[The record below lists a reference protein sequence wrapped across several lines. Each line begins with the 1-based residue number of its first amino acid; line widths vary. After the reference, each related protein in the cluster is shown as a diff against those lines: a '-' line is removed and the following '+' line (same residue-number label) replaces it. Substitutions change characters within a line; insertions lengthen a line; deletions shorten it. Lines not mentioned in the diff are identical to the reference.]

1 MGEQLTGAQLTGAQ
15 LTGAQP
21 GGDAILA
28 QGAAVPTM
36 EAHDEFLSRIG
47 HMTRA
52 LHESLRGLGLDKLI
66 EKAASDIPDA
76 RDRLDYVARL
86 SEQAAQKVLNATDAA
101 IPLQDNIDSGA
112 QQLSAAW
119 TALLGNPAASE
130 AQWRALAG
138 RSVSTLDGVRGATV
152 DTKAYL
158 MDIMMAQDF
167 QDLTGQVITKVTT
180 IAHNLERQ
188 LVQMLVDF
196 APAEMKRDIDNGLLN
211 GPQINPNGNSDV
223 VADQSQVDDLLD
235 SLGF

>member
-1 MGEQLTGAQLTGAQ
+1 MGGTT
-15 LTGAQP
+15 P
-21 GGDAILA
+21 
-28 QGAAVPTM
+28 GAALAKDGAPVDMDT
-36 EAHDEFLSRIG
+36 HDEFLSRIG

-66 EKAASDIPDA
+66 EKAATDIPDA

-101 IPLQDNIDSGA
+101 GPLQDGIEGDAGKL
-112 QQLSAAW
+112 QQSW
-119 TALLGNPAASE
+119 QALLDNPATGE
-130 AQWRALAG
+130 AEWRALAAA
-138 RSVSTLDGVRGATV
+138 SVSAMQQSRSHAVQ
-152 DTKAYL
+152 TKSYL

-180 IAHNLERQ
+180 IAQNLEQQ

-196 APAEMKRDIDNGLLN
+196 APAEVKRDFGNGLMN
-211 GPQINPNGNSDV
+211 GPQIHPTGNADV
-223 VADQSQVDDLLD
+223 VSNQGQVDDLLD

>member
-1 MGEQLTGAQLTGAQ
+1 MGEFNAAGVVQV
-15 LTGAQP
+15 
-21 GGDAILA
+21 D
-28 QGAAVPTM
+28 GAAPDMAT
-36 EAHDEFLSRIG
+36 HDEFLSRIG

-66 EKAASDIPDA
+66 EKAATDIPDA

-101 IPLQDNIDSGA
+101 GPLQDKIEGD
-112 QQLSAAW
+112 AAALESSLQ
-119 TALLGNPAASE
+119 ALLGQSE
-130 AQWRALAG
+130 VSDAQWRAMATQTLGALQQS
-138 RSVSTLDGVRGATV
+138 RSGAV
-152 DTKAYL
+152 QTKAYL

-180 IAHNLERQ
+180 IAQNLEQQ

-196 APAEMKRDIDNGLLN
+196 APAEVKRDFGNGLLN
-211 GPQINPNGNSDV
+211 GPQINPSGNNDV
-223 VADQSQVDDLLD
+223 VSNQGQVDDLLD

>member
-1 MGEQLTGAQLTGAQ
+1 MASLP
-15 LTGAQP
+15 P
-21 GGDAILA
+21 GGALRQDSAPV
-28 QGAAVPTM
+28 GM

-66 EKAASDIPDA
+66 EKAATDIPDA

-101 IPLQDNIDSGA
+101 GPLQDRIDTSA
-112 QQLSAAW
+112 LSLQTSW
-119 TALLGNPAASE
+119 QALLDNPAAGE
-130 AQWRALAG
+130 ADWRALAAH
-138 RSVSTLDGVRGATV
+138 SVASMEASRRDALQ
-152 DTKAYL
+152 TKAYL

-180 IAHNLERQ
+180 IAQNLEQQ

-196 APAEMKRDIDNGLLN
+196 APAEVKRDFGNGLMN
-211 GPQINPNGNSDV
+211 GPQIHPTGNADV
-223 VADQSQVDDLLD
+223 VSSQGQVDDLLD

>member
-1 MGEQLTGAQLTGAQ
+1 MGEQM
-15 LTGAQP
+15 P
-21 GGDAILA
+21 GDAVPA
-28 QGAAVPTM
+28 DGVAVPGMDT
-36 EAHDEFLSRIG
+36 HDAFLSRIG

-52 LHESLRGLGLDKLI
+52 LHDSLRGLGLDKLI

-101 IPLQDNIDSGA
+101 NPLQDRIDGKA
-112 QQLSAAW
+112 QELSAAW
-119 TALLGNPAASE
+119 SALLDAPATGE
-130 AQWRALAG
+130 QQWRALAARTVADLEG
-138 RSVSTLDGVRGATV
+138 TRGATV
-152 DTKAYL
+152 ETKAYL

-180 IAHNLERQ
+180 IAQNLEQQ

-196 APAEMKRDIDNGLLN
+196 APAEVRRDYDNGLLN
-211 GPQINPNGNSDV
+211 GPQINPAGNDV
-223 VADQSQVDDLLD
+223 VSNQGQVDDLLD

>member
-1 MGEQLTGAQLTGAQ
+1 MGEHIT
-15 LTGAQP
+15 
-21 GGDAILA
+21 GDAIPA
-28 QGAAVPTM
+28 DGAAVPGMDT
-36 EAHDEFLSRIG
+36 HDEFLSRIG

-52 LHESLRGLGLDKLI
+52 LHDSLRGLGLDKLI

-101 IPLQDNIDSGA
+101 SPLQDRIDSSA

-119 TALLGNPAASE
+119 NALLDEPATSDQ
-130 AQWRALAG
+130 QWRELAE
-138 RSVSTLDGVRGATV
+138 RTVSSLEGTRGATV

-167 QDLTGQVITKVTT
+167 QDLTGQVITKVTA
-180 IAHNLERQ
+180 IAQNLEQQ

-196 APAEMKRDIDNGLLN
+196 APAEVRREYDNGLLN
-211 GPQINPNGNSDV
+211 GPQIHPTGNSEV
-223 VADQSQVDDLLD
+223 VSNQGQVDDLLD

>member
-1 MGEQLTGAQLTGAQ
+1 MSEQQMGEHLGGAAHLT
-15 LTGAQP
+15 
-21 GGDAILA
+21 DS
-28 QGAAVPTM
+28 AAVPAM
-36 EAHDEFLSRIG
+36 EAHDEFMSRIG

-112 QQLSAAW
+112 QQMSAAW
-119 TALLGNPAASE
+119 NALLDDPATTDG
-130 AQWRALAG
+130 QWRALAE
-138 RSVSTLDGVRGATV
+138 RTVSNLEGVRGATV

-196 APAEMKRDIDNGLLN
+196 APAELKREIDNGLLN
-211 GPQINPNGNSDV
+211 GPQINPTGNSDV
-223 VADQSQVDDLLD
+223 VADQGQVDDLLD

>member
-1 MGEQLTGAQLTGAQ
+1 MVEHNTVRAVL
-15 LTGAQP
+15 P
-21 GGDAILA
+21 D
-28 QGAAVPTM
+28 GAAGAEPGTQ
-36 EAHDEFLSRIG
+36 DEFLSRIG

-101 IPLQDNIDSGA
+101 GPLQDSIDASA
-112 QQLSAAW
+112 QALSASW
-119 TALLGNPAASE
+119 QALLAGPASE

-138 RSVSTLDGVRGATV
+138 QTVAALDQSRVAANG
-152 DTKAYL
+152 TKAHL

-180 IAHNLERQ
+180 IAQNLEQQ

-196 APAEMKRDIDNGLLN
+196 APADVKREFDNGLLN
-211 GPQINPNGNSDV
+211 GPQINPAANSEV
-223 VADQSQVDDLLD
+223 VSNQGQVDDLLD

>member
-1 MGEQLTGAQLTGAQ
+1 MGEHSSGVA
-15 LTGAQP
+15 
-21 GGDAILA
+21 D
-28 QGAAVPTM
+28 GAAPDMDT
-36 EAHDEFLSRIG
+36 HDEFLSRIG

-66 EKAASDIPDA
+66 EKAATDIPDA

-101 IPLQDNIDSGA
+101 GPLQDGIEADAVRLQASW
-112 QQLSAAW
+112 Q
-119 TALLGNPAASE
+119 ALLDAPDGSNAD
-130 AQWRALAG
+130 WRALAQQTMG
-138 RSVSTLDGVRGATV
+138 ALAQSRSGAV
-152 DTKAYL
+152 QTKAYL

-180 IAHNLERQ
+180 IAQNLEQQ

-196 APAEMKRDIDNGLLN
+196 APAEIKRDFGSGLLN
-211 GPQINPNGNSDV
+211 GPQINPTGNSEV
-223 VADQSQVDDLLD
+223 VSNQGQVDDLLD

>member
-1 MGEQLTGAQLTGAQ
+1 M
-15 LTGAQP
+15 
-21 GGDAILA
+21 LA
-28 QGAAVPTM
+28 GAASSAEHAGT
-36 EAHDEFLSRIG
+36 HDEFLSRIG
-47 HMTRA
+47 HMTRT

-101 IPLQDNIDSGA
+101 GPLQDGIERSATD
-112 QQLSAAW
+112 LSASW
-119 TALLGNPAASE
+119 QALLANPDTDAA
-130 AQWRALAG
+130 AWRALATHTVAG
-138 RSVSTLDGVRGATV
+138 LESARGATSL
-152 DTKAYL
+152 TKGHL

-180 IAHNLERQ
+180 IAQNLEQQ

-196 APAEMKRDIDNGLLN
+196 APAEVKREYDNSLLN
-211 GPQINPNGNSDV
+211 GPQINPTGNSDV
-223 VADQSQVDDLLD
+223 VSNQGQVDDLLD